1 MADASYVGNITR
13 RLPVSLNQNFIPPE
27 VLNSIPVDQ
36 RQAYFTAQVPN
47 PMAGLLPG
55 TGINGATTT
64 RAQLLYAYPQYSQVT
79 HHRCSSRKS
88 AVRFRAVQAR
98 AAHVFGLDV
107 DGSVHDR
114 KDAGASGGAERAGRA
129 VERPHLDT
137 AREAIDSVRCAATVL
152 GHRVLRPAL
161 RQGPALLLRD
171 EPMGERRVR
180 RMDGQRRLD
189 VTLGLPAPVPERGA
203 ARWESANFSDAQR
216 DALAQQKGR
225 PQYDISEDVWFDTS
239 LFPRTARNPYVLQ
252 TFPTRFP
259 DVRTKPL
266 NVADVSIYKEFR
278 MNERVRLQVRADAHN
293 VGNFPWF
300 GNLDSNGANVTS
312 SKFGFLRADMGNEVR
327 VIVGVMKLVF

>member
-1 MADASYVGNITR
+1 M
-13 RLPVSLNQNFIPPE
+13 PVSLNQNFIPTE

-79 HHRCSSRKS
+79 ITDVPAGSQPYDS
-88 AVRFRAVQAR
+88 AQFK
-98 AAHVFGLDV
+98 L
-107 DGSVHDR
+107 
-114 KDAGASGGAERAGRA
+114 
-129 VERPHLDT
+129 
-137 AREAIDSVRCAATVL
+137 
-152 GHRVLRPAL
+152 
-161 RQGPALLLRD
+161 
-171 EPMGERRVR
+171 VR
-180 RMDGQRRLD
+180 RMSSGLTLTVAYTIAKTLEQAAVLNPQDTRLNDLTSTPLEKRLIQYD
-189 VTLGLPAPVPERGA
+189 VPRQFSIIGSYDLPFGKGRQFFSGMNRWANGAFGGWTVSGVWMSHSGFPLQFPNAAPLVGN
-203 ARWESANFSDAQR
+203 SANFSDGQR